1 MNTSRIGL
9 AACAAALALA
19 TACSASAAPK
29 TAPAETSRTVVID
42 YVPGVSPF
50 PYFDT
55 AYRGAA
61 EQGKKYGYQV
71 KYVPVS
77 AYDATTQNTVLN
89 AELASH
95 PDFLLVSPVDDV
107 SLRPAVQRYIDAG
120 IPVITVGGTLKD
132 TTGLV
137 AQIATDNYQGGK
149 LVAEHFGRQLG
160 GKGTVAVLNIAPGSS
175 TVDDRVKG
183 FNDTMR
189 ANFPGITV
197 LKEQYGGATVPS
209 NQQAVRGLLLA
220 HPETNAVFGATEVN
234 GEGAIAAVA
243 AVGKTGQIQVAAFDA
258 SPEEVK
264 QLRAGKISFL
274 SVSQPGNQA
283 ALAVDFAHAYLTGDK
298 ASIKPSTLVPNVGV
312 TKDNIDDPAITPL
325 LYTSGS

>member
-29 TAPAETSRTVVID
+29 SSPTETSRTVVID

-61 EQGKKYGYQV
+61 ERGKKYGYQV

-189 ANFPGITV
+189 ASFPGITV

-234 GEGAIAAVA
+234 GEGALAAVA

-312 TKDNIDDPAITPL
+312 TKDNIDDPAVTPL